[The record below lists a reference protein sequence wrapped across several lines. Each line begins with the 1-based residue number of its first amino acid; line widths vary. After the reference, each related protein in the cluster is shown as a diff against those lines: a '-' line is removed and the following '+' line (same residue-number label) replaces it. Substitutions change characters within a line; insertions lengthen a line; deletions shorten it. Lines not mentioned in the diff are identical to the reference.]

1 MRQANWYV
9 FTGGPS
15 TGKSTILEKL
25 SSQGFETVEEA
36 ARAVID
42 EQQANGVSVEQ
53 LRSDEGHFQELVF
66 QAKITVESLLDEGS
80 ITFFDRGM
88 QDTEAYMLANGLNPT
103 VSMDAAMEDA
113 MYAKVFL
120 FEALP
125 EFQKDYARTEDAETI
140 QKLDTELETAYTKY
154 GMDVVRV
161 PAMSVKKR
169 LEFIMSHVEQPK
181 NDKLTYKDSG
191 VNYADIDPAKVNA
204 QEAAAATKGNL
215 DYFGMKEIS
224 ESRGESAYVWEED
237 DAHRAMVVEGL
248 GTKSLAADAMYE
260 LTGKSY
266 YDQVAQ
272 DTIAMIVND
281 LVVVGALPNVVNA
294 YFALEDGEWM
304 NDKQRS
310 ADLITGWAR
319 ACDMAGAVWGGGETP
334 ALKGIIEKN
343 TIDLAGAAVGIIKP
357 KTRLVLGDELTAG
370 DSVVLVESSGIHANG
385 LTMARKIAD
394 RLDDGYMTK
403 LSDGRTYGDAL
414 LTPTHI
420 YVALVRG
427 MLEAELDLHYMAN
440 ITGHGWRKIMRANAD
455 FTYELDFVPD
465 VPAEFEII
473 QKEAGVDLEEMYGNF
488 NMGAGFAVFL
498 PSDQAKDV
506 IKIAD
511 SVGLKAWEAGTVKE
525 GDKKVVIKPLDI
537 TFSEETLGVR

>member
-1 MRQANWYV
+1 MRA
-9 FTGGPS
+9 
-15 TGKSTILEKL
+15 KS
-25 SSQGFETVEEA
+25 
-36 ARAVID
+36 
-42 EQQANGVSVEQ
+42 
-53 LRSDEGHFQELVF
+53 
-66 QAKITVESLLDEGS
+66 
-80 ITFFDRGM
+80 
-88 QDTEAYMLANGLNPT
+88 
-103 VSMDAAMEDA
+103 
-113 MYAKVFL
+113 
-120 FEALP
+120 
-125 EFQKDYARTEDAETI
+125 
-140 QKLDTELETAYTKY
+140 
-154 GMDVVRV
+154 
-161 PAMSVKKR
+161 
-169 LEFIMSHVEQPK
+169 QPC
-181 NDKLTYKDSG
+181 
-191 VNYADIDPAKVNA
+191 
-204 QEAAAATKGNL
+204 
-215 DYFGMKEIS
+215 
-224 ESRGESAYVWEED
+224 
-237 DAHRAMVVEGL
+237 
-248 GTKSLAADAMYE
+248 
-260 LTGKSY
+260 
-266 YDQVAQ
+266 
-272 DTIAMIVND
+272 
-281 LVVVGALPNVVNA
+281 VGALPNVVNA